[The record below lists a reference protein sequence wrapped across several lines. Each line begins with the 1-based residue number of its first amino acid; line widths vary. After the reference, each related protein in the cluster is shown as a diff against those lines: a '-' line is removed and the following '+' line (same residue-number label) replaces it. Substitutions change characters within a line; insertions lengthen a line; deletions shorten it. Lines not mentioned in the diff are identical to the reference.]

1 MNDSF
6 NEPNNS
12 NNLLIGNIIQY
23 GSSLLSEGIKAIALT
38 ISKNKD
44 LEIEKLK
51 KEMIMMENKKK
62 KMKIENKF

>member
-12 NNLLIGNIIQY
+12 NNLLIGNIIKY

-38 ISKNKD
+38 ISKNKE
-44 LEIEKLK
+44 LEI
-51 KEMIMMENKKK
+51 KKK